1 MKPILKQFLKQ
12 FLTAVLLVSVLLTG
26 SAASAGISC
35 GGTALAAENKEP
47 SIKAKTAIVYCAT
60 TGEVVWEKNADKQ
73 MNPASMTKL
82 MTCLIAAEN
91 SRRDETVTFS
101 HNAVFS
107 IDKGSSN
114 IGIDAGQAMPMEEC
128 LYGILT
134 ASANEVANG
143 VAEHIA
149 GSTDAFAELMNRKA
163 EELGCK
169 NTHFVNAH
177 GLYDEE
183 IGRASCRERV

>member
-1 MKPILKQFLKQ
+1 MKKILKQT
-12 FLTAVLLVSVLLTG
+12 LTTILMISILLTQ
-26 SAASAGISC
+26 AVVSAGWLPGS
-35 GGTALAAENKEP
+35 TAAAAESKDP
-47 SIKAKTAIVYCAT
+47 SVKAKGAIVYCAT

-114 IGIDAGQAMPMEEC
+114 IGIDAGSYVCSHE
-128 LYGILT
+128 GKR
-134 ASANEVANG
+134 
-143 VAEHIA
+143 A
-149 GSTDAFAELMNRKA
+149 GCFFAGE
-163 EELGCK
+163 
-169 NTHFVNAH
+169 
-177 GLYDEE
+177 
-183 IGRASCRERV
+183 GRGQGRIS